1 MTHVNCPKCGQRLHL
16 PPIQEKQGVRC
27 PACKH
32 EFVVSPHSQPQP
44 LPRHESS
51 GSPQQKPTVTI
62 VRCPECE
69 QKLRLL
75 YLPGQLLNVTCQ
87 KCRGEFLFSATDFRR
102 KCLRRLFLFL
112 AGLLGLVAA
121 IAITP
126 VLFTMTSNSMQAD
139 LDSAYDQVED
149 DFIREA
155 AQLNEEHR
163 KQLQGINIG
172 ALRDQA
178 SQHYASIAR
187 ERKAYSKKYALTK
200 REKAQLRMRSL
211 SKDKTK
217 HSQEI
222 IAEIAREAA
231 PQGSAINVRAT
242 KSGFSLDVEFPM
254 SALSDGEQGSRTKHE
269 TIHSLKKEVVSL
281 ISQVTSDV
289 FQFCQ
294 DIDLEAIS
302 LGCRHVVTVSRPD
315 GTTEDRDTTL
325 YKIVLE
331 RDDLR
336 ELKEN
341 PFLKIYSTTEH
352 FKITVDVF
360 LTLDIKETRL

>member
-1 MTHVNCPKCGQRLHL
+1 MAHVNCPKCGRRLEL
-16 PPIQEKQGVRC
+16 PPIQEPRGVRC

-32 EFVVSPHSQPQP
+32 EFPVSPPSQPQP
-44 LPRHESS
+44 LPKHESS
-51 GSPQQKPTVTI
+51 GSPQQKPTVAI

-69 QKLRLL
+69 QKLRLP
-75 YLPGQLLNVTCQ
+75 YLPGQLLDVTCK
-87 KCRGEFLFSATDFRR
+87 KCRREFLFSATDFRR
-102 KCLRRLFLFL
+102 KGLRRLFAFWP
-112 AGLLGLVAA
+112 GFLGLVAA
-121 IAITP
+121 IVITP
-126 VLFTMTSNSMQAD
+126 VLFAMTSNSMQAD

-149 DFIREA
+149 DFIRET

-163 KQLQGINIG
+163 RQLQSTNIG
-172 ALRDQA
+172 TLRDQA

-217 HSQEI
+217 RPQEI

-231 PQGSAINVRAT
+231 PPGSAINVRAT

-254 SALSDGEQGSRTKHE
+254 SALTDGEQGSRTKHE

-302 LGCRHVVTVSRPD
+302 LGCRHVVTDSRPD
-315 GTTEDRDTTL
+315 GTTEDHDTTL
-325 YKIVLE
+325 YKIVLDG
-331 RDDLR
+331 DDLR
-336 ELKEN
+336 ELKQN

-352 FKITVDVF
+352 FKITVDAF
-360 LTLDIKETRL
+360 PTLKIEKTRL